1 MTGGR
6 RAGDP
11 ADRRC
16 GRRAVAATGHALAA
30 DGRDFGHRHVPDPVH
45 VETVLLPLIERLRVA
60 KARGEPNLEAR

>member
-1 MTGGR
+1 
-6 RAGDP
+6 
-11 ADRRC
+11 
-16 GRRAVAATGHALAA
+16 LAA